1 MRPMRMR
8 QNEAADGEMRSRRLG
23 SASSE
28 SAIERLEPP
37 EEVHGPMRPAW
48 QGRRGPTVRS
58 RGCGGQKGE
67 ISSCWRYNFL
77 ITVSQILLA
86 QKVR

>member
-1 MRPMRMR
+1 MVKC
-8 QNEAADGEMRSRRLG
+8 DLGDLG

-48 QGRRGPTVRS
+48 QGRRGPTARS
-58 RGCGGQKGE
+58 RGVQAKMVK
-67 ISSCWRYNFL
+67 IALTN
-77 ITVSQILLA
+77 TVPLQLLTYF
-86 QKVR
+86 

>member
-1 MRPMRMR
+1 MVKCDFD
-8 QNEAADGEMRSRRLG
+8 NVG
-23 SASSE
+23 STSSE

-37 EEVHGPMRPAW
+37 EEVHGSMRPAW